1 MALKCLRP
9 KQIHIKKVWVCGDE
23 VCTAETSSDDYKV
36 MDSIIETLD
45 EAGSFDGF
53 YPLKPET
60 PSYLISFIDDGHTEE
75 VTVKADLVLYEDGER
90 QEMPEGKFIL
100 ANLLD
105 RIIGKST
112 TQRTKIE
119 DVYLQMV
126 GS

>member
-9 KQIHIKKVWVCGDE
+9 RQIHIKKVWICDDD
-23 VCTAETSSDDYKV
+23 VCTSETSSDDYKV

-45 EAGSFDGF
+45 KASSFDGF

-75 VTVKADLVLYEDGER
+75 VTVKADLVLFEDGER
-90 QEMPEGKFIL
+90 LEMPEGKFL
-100 ANLLD
+100 MANLLD
-105 RIIGKST
+105 RIIGKSIIE
-112 TQRTKIE
+112 RARLE